1 MNLFL
6 DDDDEGE
13 EDVSFFDRVDAAVL
27 LGIGSPVSVS
37 RLCSGVVE
45 GTRDVNMFSR
55 KGGDGWMGRDGS
67 IGDDLTEGEHFVGIA
82 GIGGDNFIGADESF
96 KDDSGSIKSFLD
108 DCGVLI
114 SF

>member
-55 KGGDGWMGRDGS
+55 KGGDGWMGRDGL

-82 GIGGDNFIGADESF
+82 GIGGTLVAMESNFLRRDYRKKTGPEN
-96 KDDSGSIKSFLD
+96 
-108 DCGVLI
+108 
-114 SF
+114 